1 MEIQGLLSALEL
13 DEAGAGSYRARNMPN
28 GHGVVFGGQLLAQS
42 LVAAARQQPDKRVK
56 TVHCVFAR
64 SASFQQD
71 LDVDVEVMH
80 GGRAFGSVMVTI
92 RQGDRLC
99 TRALVLLSAE
109 EPDLIRHA
117 EPLGRAADPDQA
129 AGDVQPMG
137 DWQIRSVS
145 GLDVTDPSVVAP
157 PEYDVWS
164 RFPEAPDDPLVAQ
177 ALLAYASDGFLI
189 ATAMLPHEGV
199 GQSQAHVS
207 LSTGVVSHTLT
218 FHDPLDARAWHL
230 LAHRST
236 FAGGGRAYGRGDVYT
251 TGGALVAS
259 FVQDAMIRPLP
270 GGPARTASGQP
281 VL

>member
-1 MEIQGLLSALEL
+1 MEIKGLLSALDFE
-13 DEAGAGSYRARNMPN
+13 EVGTGSYRARNMPN

-42 LVAAARQQPDKRVK
+42 LVAAARQQPEKRVK
-56 TVHCVFAR
+56 TVQTVFAR
-64 SASFQQD
+64 SASFQHD

-117 EPLGRAADPDQA
+117 EPLGGVADPDDA
-129 AGDVQPMG
+129 AGEVQSVG

-145 GLDVTDPSVVAP
+145 GLDVSDPSVVAP
-157 PEYDVWS
+157 PQWDVWS
-164 RFPEAPDDPLVAQ
+164 RFPDAPDDPLIAQ

-189 ATAMLPHEGV
+189 GAAMLPHEGV

-230 LAHRST
+230 LEQRST
-236 FAGGGRAYGRGDVYT
+236 FAGGGRVYGRGDVYT
-251 TGGALVAS
+251 TDGGLVAS
-259 FVQDAMIRPLP
+259 FVQDAMIRPLS
-270 GGPARTASGQP
+270 GGAAWAASGQP